1 MSLNKD
7 RLVSC
12 LGGFWDDGV
21 DHVRD
26 VANNL
31 EKSWHK
37 KRKHAR
43 RQAKRSY
50 CNGRDQILSIEES
63 IADSIRKNPSIYLA
77 IAILVVALILGKV
90 VMGSSCCSSK
100 KSDESDW

>member
-1 MSLNKD
+1 MHSDFTNWEPVEYFNKHPARFAQECNGREKHTPQSDTLIRYTDMSLNKD

-43 RQAKRSY
+43 RQAKR
-50 CNGRDQILSIEES
+50 LS
-63 IADSIRKNPSIYLA
+63 R
-77 IAILVVALILGKV
+77 
-90 VMGSSCCSSK
+90 
-100 KSDESDW
+100 